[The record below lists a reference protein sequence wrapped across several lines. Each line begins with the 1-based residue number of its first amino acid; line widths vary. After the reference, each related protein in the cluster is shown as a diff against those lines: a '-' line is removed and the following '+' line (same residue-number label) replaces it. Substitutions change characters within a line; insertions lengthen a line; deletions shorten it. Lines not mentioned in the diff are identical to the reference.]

1 MIIFMLG
8 TVIFS
13 SCLKDEYE
21 FDELS
26 VTLSPKIAVP
36 LITATIQARDI
47 LSLVDSNM
55 LRENSDN
62 LFEFI
67 FNDTIYS
74 VGLEGFIDIPDAVV
88 NYDFNLSPIVIDD
101 ITPKFT
107 SIRLDTLAKRMGGA
121 FDITIQDADGDSAK
135 FPELPIQNAGNTALS
150 LNGAPFSSAKFS
162 EGILKLELTNG
173 WPTEITAVEIVF
185 KRVSDGVAIDTLKY
199 SSIMPGE
206 TLSDSVFLEGK
217 TIESEMQAEF
227 ISLAIPR
234 TNHKVAIRGSDSLGI
249 VISGYN
255 MVIVGGTAVLPNQEV
270 LNDTI
275 LVDFDLGLGEELETL
290 VLKTGDLDFELNYQ
304 INETAKLYVEL
315 PYATKDGEVFS
326 DSISVAAGPIVVSES
341 FDLSGYTIDLTKG
354 GQVYNSIETF
364 VKAQIISSGLIVPF
378 DTSNTVKA
386 NVSMKNIKPIY
397 IDGYFGSQTLAMDLD
412 TNDFDIGDVDILK
425 KMNFADPEVT
435 LSFCNTFGLPIEI
448 SGLDLIMQKDLDQK
462 VLTGVNIPFTIAGG
476 DINAPGTA
484 VTSDLVIDA
493 ASTNIEDGINLWPNK
508 VIAGF
513 TGDVN
518 PAGKV
523 MNYATDTSELKVIFG
538 LKVPFYFTLSDY
550 EIRDTVELDSSI
562 FEYVL
567 SAIIRANVE
576 NEFPLEGKVGIY
588 VVDENYV
595 VLDSLTNGL
604 EILIEAATVD
614 ANGETVNVAKKQT
627 DLVASEDA
635 VLNLRNSARLIIV
648 TRLGSG
654 NNGNAVKIYSNYSM
668 NIKLGLLAKVNYEL
682 NKGDDNEE

>member
-1 MIIFMLG
+1 MLG
-8 TVIFS
+8 TVFFS

-26 VTLSPKIAVP
+26 VTLSPEIAAP

-74 VGLEGFIDIPDAVV
+74 IGLDKFIDIPDTVV

-101 ITPKFT
+101 ITPKLT
-107 SIRLDTLAKRMGGA
+107 SIRLDTVAKRMGGA
-121 FDITIQDADGDSAK
+121 FYITIQDAEGDSAK
-135 FPELPIQNAGNTALS
+135 FPEFPIQNAGNTALS
-150 LNGAPFSSAKFS
+150 LTGAPFSSAKFS

-173 WPTEITAVEIVF
+173 WPTEITAIEIAF
-185 KRVSDGVAIDTLKY
+185 NRVSDGVAIDTLKY
-199 SSIMPGE
+199 ASIMPGE

-234 TNHKVAIRGSDSLGI
+234 TDNKVAIRGSDSLGI

-255 MVIVGGTAVLPNQEV
+255 MVIVGGTAILLDQEV

-290 VLKTGDLDFELNYQ
+290 VLKTGDLDFGLTYQ
-304 INETAKLYVEL
+304 INEAAKLYVEL

-326 DSISVAAGPIVVSES
+326 DSISVAAGPIVVSKS

-354 GQVYNSIETF
+354 GQVYNSIETR
-364 VKAQIISSGLIVPF
+364 VKAQVVSSGLIVPF

-386 NVSMKNIKPIY
+386 NVSMKNIKPLY
-397 IDGYFGSQTLAMDLD
+397 IDGYFGSQTLTMDLD

-448 SGLDLIMQKDLDQK
+448 SRLDLIMQKNLDQE
-462 VLTGVNIPFTIAGG
+462 VLTGVDIPFTIAGG

-484 VTSDLVIDA
+484 VTSYLVIDG

-518 PAGKV
+518 PSRKE
-523 MNYATDTSELKVIFG
+523 MNYATDTSELKVTFG
-538 LKVPFYFTLSDY
+538 LNVPFYFTLSDY

-562 FEYVL
+562 FEHVL
-567 SAIIRANVE
+567 SATIRSNVE

-588 VVDENYV
+588 VVDENFV

-635 VLNLRNSARLIIV
+635 VFNLRNAARLIIV

-668 NIKLGLLAKVNYEL
+668 NIKLGLLAKINYEL
-682 NKGDDNEE
+682 NKGDNNEE